1 MAKVNSKQE
10 GYSADSVRALTGLE
24 VIRNNISMYIGSTDS
39 DALFTLA
46 REPLDNAVDEAL
58 AGRNDEVFF
67 RAHGTWKGSAFTP
80 TVMLIADNGTGIPIE
95 KPKGETRSA
104 LEIVTSH
111 VHGGGKFKDAG
122 AYAAS
127 IGTHGVGIKATNALS
142 SSFSAYTF
150 RNKKWHVI
158 HYKDS
163 KLVKPPAEASAL
175 ELKSLWGEL
184 GETRK
189 RGTVIRFSP
198 DYSFF
203 DKGSFLSIA
212 DLTHWFELRAY
223 FNSGIKFR
231 MEYSQSKKEDFKVL
245 EFYHD
250 DGLNDYMKMR
260 LKELKCE
267 LMTDNHFSV
276 HTPHLDVIL
285 AFSDADGCKV
295 DSYTNTMY
303 NSVGG
308 NHQRSTFNMISD
320 ALAPYA
326 GKHDFHKDD
335 IREGVVGLINF
346 KIDTPKFASQTK
358 ERLADPRFEILCTEE
373 LEQALAKFFK
383 KNKELAQQ
391 LCERAARLRSL
402 KEQFSLTKKAAGALK
417 KMRTGSNLLPG
428 KLTEVKECPVAERE
442 LFTVEGDSA
451 AGTAKS
457 ARMKSPYRYQETLAL
472 KGKILN
478 VIKEVQKGKGDAIW
492 DSVEVQ
498 CILVSMGYKPESK
511 DPLKDLRIGKFII
524 MADADDDGAHIAML
538 QIALIAKFLPAMFD
552 MGMVYIADLPKRMVT
567 IKEKG
572 RDKMYFGNTVDEIQK
587 QIPHIKNPPIV
598 YLKGL
603 GEMSENALRETAFDP
618 ATRKLIKIMP
628 ASASELLDIDR
639 LMGVDTSERKRL
651 LGIESE

>member
-10 GYSADSVRALTGLE
+10 GYSADSIRALSGLE
-24 VIRNNISMYIGSTDS
+24 IIVNNISMYAGSSDS
-39 DALFTLA
+39 DAIFTLC
-46 REPLDNAVDEAL
+46 REPGDNCVDEAL
-58 AGRNDEVFF
+58 AGRNDEVLYKI
-67 RAHGTWKGSAFTP
+67 HGKWKGSAYYP
-80 TVMLIADNGTGIPIE
+80 DRVIVVDNGTGIPIE
-95 KPKGETRSA
+95 KPKGESRTA

-111 VHGGGKFKDAG
+111 IHGGGKFKDAG
-122 AYAAS
+122 AYDQS
-127 IGTHGVGIKATNALS
+127 RGTHGVGIKLTNALS
-142 SSFSAYTF
+142 SLFQVFTF
-150 RNKKWHVI
+150 RNGAWWTI
-158 HYKDS
+158 RYENA
-163 KLVKPPAEASAL
+163 KLVANTRKATPAEMKDVFTQFGSV
-175 ELKSLWGEL
+175 
-184 GETRK
+184 RK
-189 RGTVIRFSP
+189 KGTILVFTP
-198 DYSFF
+198 EYSHF
-203 DKGSFLSIA
+203 DKGSNLSIA
-212 DLTHWFELRAY
+212 TLRNWCELGAY
-223 FNSGIKFR
+223 LNSGVRFQIDYNKS
-231 MEYSQSKKEDFKVL
+231 EKSHEVL
-245 EFYHD
+245 EYYHK
-250 DGLNDYMKMR
+250 DGLTAYMERR
-260 LKELKCE
+260 LVDLKCE
-267 LMTDNHFSV
+267 VMTD
-276 HTPHLDVIL
+276 TPMLYRGKHVDLL
-285 AFSDADGCKV
+285 LTFTDAEGCKL
-295 DSYTNTMY
+295 DSYTNTLY

-308 NHQRSTFNMISD
+308 NHQRSLFTWIAE
-320 ALAPYA
+320 ALEPYA

-335 IREGVVGLINF
+335 IREGVVGMINF
-346 KIDTPKFASQTK
+346 KIDTPKFSGQTK
-358 ERLADPRFEILCTEE
+358 ERLSDPRFEELCTDEIFE
-373 LEQALAKFFK
+373 ALQKFFK

-391 LCERAARLRSL
+391 LCERAARLRNL

-618 ATRKLIKIMP
+618 STRKLIKIMP